1 MKSRI
6 MKAKILTLLTILA
19 FSGNLMAG
27 KGYKLEGRL
36 NVAKPAQVNCKGPK
50 PRVAIY
56 AFRATGKLGAFE
68 GYNVGEGLAS
78 QLATQLQSTGCFIVL
93 DRTSLSTVLREQEL
107 GLAGVVNSETAPQ
120 AGRVIGADVVI
131 KGAVTE
137 YEPNK
142 KGGGFQLGFALPDKP
157 VGVRVGRNKTTA
169 HVAMDISLID
179 AETGHVKAAH
189 RVQADSSGGGWTLG
203 LDHKRGSVGGDM
215 FHKSPFGI
223 ASRNALDEA
232 VTKIYADLSQ
242 VEWRAQV
249 VKASGTTV
257 YLNAGQNAG
266 LKTGDQYQ
274 VSTVV
279 ESLIDP
285 ETGLLLEKIE
295 VVVGRVEI
303 QNVKDNYSVA
313 RMIGNFD
320 TSRGD
325 IIHL

>member
-1 MKSRI
+1 MKTNI
-6 MKAKILTLLTILA
+6 VITLLIAVL
-19 FSGNLMAG
+19 SGTALGSDKVLQEQLPIAAPS
-27 KGYKLEGRL
+27 LT
-36 NVAKPAQVNCKGPK
+36 QCKGPK
-50 PRVAIY
+50 PRVAVY
-56 AFRATGKLGAFE
+56 GFRATGKLGAFE
-68 GYNVGEGLAS
+68 GYNVGEGLAA
-78 QLATQLQSTGCFIVL
+78 QLATELQGTGCFVVL

-142 KGGGFQLGFALPDKP
+142 KGGGFQVGFGLSDKP
-157 VGVRVGRNKTTA
+157 IGLRLGRNSTTA

-179 AETGHVKAAH
+179 AETGHVLASH
-189 RVQADSSGGGWTLG
+189 RVQADSKGGGWTLG
-203 LDHKRGSVGGDM
+203 LDHKRASVGGDM

-223 ASRNALDEA
+223 ASRNALDQA
-232 VTKIYADLSQ
+232 VSKIYAELGN

-249 VKASGTTV
+249 VKASGNTI

-266 LKTGDQYQ
+266 LKNGDQYQ

-295 VVVGRVEI
+295 MVVGRIEI
-303 QNVKDNYSVA
+303 QEVKENYSVA
-313 RMIGNFD
+313 KMLGQFD
-320 TSRGD
+320 TARGD
-325 IIHL
+325 IVHL